1 MNSEDLYPA
10 IQIRKFDGK
19 AFVDIP
25 QERDI
30 SALALPKYVLAIS
43 FLLFRYTYYILY
55 RELQVVVSISHHFKE
70 LRFPFIML
78 QNVAFFRFSGCKD
91 RGFFAAFQIYPTLF
105 IGFGKKQSKNDY
117 FERLT

>member
-1 MNSEDLYPA
+1 MNSEDLYLA

-43 FLLFRYTYYILY
+43 FLSFRYTYYIIY

-70 LRFPFIML
+70 LRFRVRTL
-78 QNVAFFRFSGCKD
+78 RNVAFFRFSGCKD
-91 RGFFAAFQIYPTLF
+91 RGFFTALQIYQPLF
-105 IGFGKKQSKNDY
+105 AHFGKKQ
-117 FERLT
+117 RQ